1 METYTI
7 KFDNGSASFEVTAPN
22 QEWVDSK
29 FTDLKDLLSSSTI
42 KTPSPAKSTGAT
54 KQNTSSTPRVHKKS
68 TTKIVEL
75 NPVLDDSFN
84 EDLIDR
90 INSFIEER
98 AKAFAK
104 GTTKQAAILA
114 VFLKD
119 SLDIELVSP
128 ADFEFIYRKMGWD
141 TINHVA
147 QLNNARTR
155 DKFFVQ
161 SQGKLELTHNG
172 LKFGR
177 DTSKDSGTSEEAA

>member
-7 KFDNGSASFEVTAPN
+7 KFDNGSSSFEITAPN
-22 QEWVDSK
+22 QEWVNDR
-29 FTDLKDLLSSSTI
+29 FTDLKDLLT
-42 KTPSPAKSTGAT
+42 SPATKTRTSTKPAGAVKEGT
-54 KQNTSSTPRVHKKS
+54 ASTPRVRKKS
-68 TTKIVEL
+68 ATKAVEL
-75 NPVLDDSFN
+75 NSTLNDNFN
-84 EDLIDR
+84 EELVGK

-98 AKAFAK
+98 SKAFAK

-119 SLDIELVSP
+119 SLEIELVSP

-161 SQGKLELTHNG
+161 NQGKLELTHNG

-177 DTSKDSGTSEEAA
+177 DTSKDSSPSEDAA

>member
-7 KFDNGSASFEVTAPN
+7 KFDNGSASFEITAPN
-22 QEWVDSK
+22 QEWVDNR
-29 FTDLKDLLSSSTI
+29 FTDLKDLLT
-42 KTPSPAKSTGAT
+42 SPAAKTRISTKSTGTVKESAAT
-54 KQNTSSTPRVHKKS
+54 TPRIRKKS
-68 TTKIVEL
+68 TVKAAEL
-75 NPVLDDSFN
+75 NSTLNDNFN
-84 EDLIDR
+84 EDLVGK
-90 INSFIEER
+90 INSYIEER
-98 AKAFAK
+98 SKAFAK

-119 SLDIELVSP
+119 SLEIELVSP
-128 ADFEFIYRKMGWD
+128 TDFEFIYRKMGWD
-141 TINHVA
+141 TINHIA

-177 DTSKDSGTSEEAA
+177 DTSKDSSANEDTA